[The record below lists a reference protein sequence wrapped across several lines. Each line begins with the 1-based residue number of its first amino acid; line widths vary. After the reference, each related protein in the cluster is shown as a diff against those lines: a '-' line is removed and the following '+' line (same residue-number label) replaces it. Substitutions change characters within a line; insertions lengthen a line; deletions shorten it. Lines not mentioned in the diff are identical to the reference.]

1 MILSRLKCVST
12 FVIVVT
18 FSLFCFYSHPAA
30 AFELKDSQGQ
40 IQSLDA
46 LKGKWVVV
54 NFWATWCAP
63 CVKEIPEIA
72 EFAKAQGE
80 KVRVI
85 GIALDWYD
93 DDKPTAAEEKKIKAA
108 ALKVGITY
116 ASVLGD
122 DATEKIFGKQK
133 GLPVTLIYNPAG
145 KLVINK
151 TGPISKQ
158 WLEDAVAGKAVK

>member
-1 MILSRLKCVST
+1 MILCHLKRVST
-12 FVIVVT
+12 LAIVAT
-18 FSLFCFYSHPAA
+18 FSLFCCYSNSAT
-30 AFELKDSQGQ
+30 AFVLKDSQGQ
-40 IQSLDA
+40 IQSIDA

-72 EFAKAQGE
+72 EFAKTQGE

-116 ASVLGD
+116 SSVLGD
-122 DATEKIFGKQK
+122 EATEKIFGKQK

-145 KLVINK
+145 KLVISK